1 MRVGFIGLGNMG
13 LNMAN
18 NLLASGVDLTV
29 NNRSQAKVD
38 EIVSRGAKRAATA
51 GELTDATDIVLTC
64 LPDVQTSRDILLG
77 ADGVVDHVRE
87 GQVIAD
93 HATVDLATSRA
104 CAQAASSKGAYFLDA
119 PISGGPTGA
128 RDAGLSIMIGG
139 DEEAFEIARPIFEKM
154 GSTVQHMG
162 PTGAG
167 TGMKLVNQL
176 LVSVNVCAAAE
187 AFHLANAAGLDL
199 EEAARVLEVSWGQS
213 RMAERSAPITAAR
226 DFEESGAPVRN
237 LVKDIGI
244 ITALSDDLGI
254 ALPLSRAAQRL
265 IEETSAFDPQYDIAG
280 TIRTLEERGS
290 AS

>member
-29 NNRSQAKVD
+29 NNRSQGKVD
-38 EIVSRGAKRAATA
+38 EIVSRGARRAATA
-51 GELTDATDIVLTC
+51 GELTDATDIVLAC

-77 ADGVVDHVRE
+77 PDGVMDHARE

-104 CAQAASSKGAYFLDA
+104 CAEAAAAKDAHFLDA
-119 PISGGPTGA
+119 PISGGPAGA
-128 RDAGLSIMIGG
+128 RDAGLSIMVGG
-139 DEEAFEIARPIFEKM
+139 DEEAFKRASPIFEKM
-154 GSTVQHMG
+154 GSTVQLMG

-199 EEAARVLEVSWGQS
+199 EAAARVLEVSWGQS

-226 DFEESGAPVRN
+226 DFEDSGAPIRN

-265 IEETSAFDPQYDIAG
+265 IDETNAFDPGYDIAG
-280 TIRTLEERGS
+280 TIRTLEERPAGS
-290 AS
+290 